1 MAGRRAML
9 RKRMTINVHPEPSDD
24 GARIARP
31 YAPDLLPLLQ
41 SLLATLADI
50 DFAHES
56 DLEVVQNST
65 TDEVLKRTVIKKLQE
80 RHRERRAPY
89 VQQLTTLQERILVRA
104 A

>member
-1 MAGRRAML
+1 
-9 RKRMTINVHPEPSDD
+9 
-24 GARIARP
+24 
-31 YAPDLLPLLQ
+31 LLQ

-50 DFAHES
+50 DFAYES

-80 RHRERRAPY
+80 CHRERRAPY
-89 VQQLTTLQERILVRA
+89 VQQLATLQERMVAMA